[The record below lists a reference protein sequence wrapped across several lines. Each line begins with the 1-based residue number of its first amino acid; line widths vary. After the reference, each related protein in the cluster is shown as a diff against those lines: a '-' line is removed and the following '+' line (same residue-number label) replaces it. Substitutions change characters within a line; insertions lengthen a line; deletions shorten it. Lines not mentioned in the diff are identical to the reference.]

1 MDKEKLNQLIND
13 LASDMKDAV
22 TKIESGFKTT
32 QNNYGNYMQLLSTLA
47 KDKQTAQIMA
57 MAMIRAGANRQGV
70 SSALQVMGY
79 L

>member
-1 MDKEKLNQLIND
+1 MDKETLNKLIDD

-22 TKIESGFKTT
+22 TQIESGFKTT
-32 QNNYGNYMQLLSTLA
+32 QNNYGRYMQLLSTLA
-47 KDKQTAQIMA
+47 KNKAEGQVFALALIK
-57 MAMIRAGANRQGV
+57 AGANRQGV